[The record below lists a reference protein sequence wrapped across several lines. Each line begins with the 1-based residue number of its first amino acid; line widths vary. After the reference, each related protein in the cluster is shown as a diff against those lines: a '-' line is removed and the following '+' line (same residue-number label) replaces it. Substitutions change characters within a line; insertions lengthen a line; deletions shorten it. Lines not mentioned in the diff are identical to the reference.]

1 MASQPEGT
9 ESGERTVPDLLALA
23 AEIVAIPSVSHSE
36 QALADAVESDLRA
49 ADWLSVERIGDTI
62 VARTDQGRDRRVV
75 IAGHLDTVPGDGEV
89 RAEIDGEVL
98 FGLGSSDMKGGLAV
112 MLALAA
118 VVRDPAVD
126 VTYLFYPCEEVGREH
141 NGLALL
147 AKSRP
152 DLLQADAA
160 VLGEPTFGFVEAGCQ
175 GTLRG
180 VAHISGR
187 RAHTARPF
195 MGVNAIH
202 RAAGLLDSL
211 ASYESRHVVIDGCEY
226 AEQLQAVRIDGGI
239 ASNVVPD
246 SVAVTVN
253 FRFAPDRSGSDAE
266 DEVRRLV
273 APGIDESAGDR
284 FEILEVAPGAPPSLT
299 QPLLSRLVAASGSA
313 PRAKVGWT
321 DAATFFANG
330 IPAANFGPGDP
341 LLAHTKDEKVSRAE
355 LESVYDALF
364 KLLTEA

>member
-1 MASQPEGT
+1 MASRPERT
-9 ESGERTVPDLLALA
+9 ESGATSVPDLLALA
-23 AEIVAIPSVSHSE
+23 AEIVAIPSISHSE
-36 QALADAVESDLRA
+36 QALADAVESDLLG

-62 VARTDQGRDRRVV
+62 VARTDLGRASRVV
-75 IAGHLDTVPGDGEV
+75 IAGHLDTVPGDDV
-89 RAEIDGEVL
+89 HATIDGDVL
-98 FGLGSSDMKGGLAV
+98 SGLGSSDMKGGLAV

-118 VVRDPAVD
+118 VVREPAID
-126 VTYLFYPCEEVGREH
+126 VTYLFYPCEEVGRQH

-147 AKSRP
+147 ADARP
-152 DLLQADAA
+152 ELLRADAA

-180 VAHISGR
+180 IAHISGQ

-202 RAAGLLDSL
+202 RAVGLLESL
-211 ASYESRHVVIDGCEY
+211 ASYESRHVVLDGCEY

-253 FRFAPDRSGSDAE
+253 FRFAPDRSESDAIA
-266 DEVRRLV
+266 EVRRLV
-273 APGIDESAGDR
+273 DPGIDESAGDS

-299 QPLLSRLVAASGSA
+299 QPLLSRLVAASGSL
-313 PRAKVGWT
+313 PRAKLGWT

-355 LESVYDALF
+355 LESVYNALF
-364 KLLTEA
+364 NLLTEP